1 MSSGIKLDGRQQPS
15 GSLDVSYIGD
25 HHRYTIPE
33 YTAEDMVWA
42 IQTGGK
48 EFSQEDEMPN
58 VVETQLKRA
67 KYGMDTEDALDL
79 IDVIE
84 EEAGFSEL
92 CNEYR
97 KKAR

>member
-1 MSSGIKLDGRQQPS
+1 M
-15 GSLDVSYIGD
+15 
-25 HHRYTIPE
+25 PE

-42 IQTGGK
+42 IQTGRE
-48 EFSQEDEMPN
+48 EFEEEEMPH

-67 KYGMDTEDALDL
+67 TYGMDTEDALDL

-92 CNEYR
+92 CDEYR
-97 KKAR
+97 EKARHEER